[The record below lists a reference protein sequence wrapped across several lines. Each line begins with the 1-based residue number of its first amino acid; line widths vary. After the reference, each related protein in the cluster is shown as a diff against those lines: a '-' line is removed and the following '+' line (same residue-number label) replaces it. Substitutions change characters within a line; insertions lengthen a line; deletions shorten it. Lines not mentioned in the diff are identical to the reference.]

1 MAKKSKFD
9 YFNEFQKL
17 STLAVQESDLLITT
31 IESFQ
36 EAGAL
41 GEVLVKAH
49 EIEHAGDL
57 INHDIYQHVATDF
70 MPPIDREDILEMAQ
84 RMDDV
89 LDLIESVLQRF
100 YMFDIHE
107 MHDDALSFAKLIKKG
122 TKALDKAMEDFR
134 NFKRSK
140 KFKSHIVDV
149 NTYEEEGDAMLI
161 SVTRSLYTESK
172 DRPMFVLVWSQ
183 IFNYMEQCCD
193 SCEHVA
199 DVMSTVLLKNV

>member
-9 YFNEFQKL
+9 YFDEFQKL
-17 STLAVQESDLLITT
+17 SDLAVQESDLLIHT
-31 IESFQ
+31 IENFQ
-36 EAGAL
+36 EASML
-41 GEVLVKAH
+41 GDVLQTVH
-49 EIEHAGDL
+49 EIEHKGDL
-57 INHDIYQHVATDF
+57 INHNIYQQVATDF
-70 MPPIDREDILEMAQ
+70 MPPIDREDILELAQ

-89 LDLIESVLQRF
+89 LDLIESVIQRF
-100 YMFDIHE
+100 YMCDIQE
-107 MHDDALSFAKLIKKG
+107 MHKDAASFAKLIKKG

-140 KFKSHIVDV
+140 KFKSLIVDV

-161 SVTRSLYTESK
+161 NVMRSLYIDDK

-183 IFNYMEQCCD
+183 IFNYMERCCD